1 MFIEI
6 FDDEQADRLA
16 VGPADRLNWS
26 RTDLPGPMG
35 EIRRMPIKR
44 RTFLAATAAM
54 TALSP
59 KRRAR
64 AAALPVPADLCYA
77 DAHELVRLIAARKL
91 SARELMQAHLKRI
104 AAINGKVNALVAK
117 LPDEECLKLA
127 EAFDARQARGDRP
140 FLLGGLPWAF
150 KDLEEAVGFP
160 CTYGSPAFRDH
171 QATFDTLL
179 VQRIRAAGVIPI
191 AKTNVPEFGMGSHT
205 YNKVYGAT
213 HNPYDL
219 RRSAGGSSGGAGAA
233 LATGMLALA
242 DGSDLGGSLRNPG
255 NFNNVVGFRPSVGLV
270 PDDPQAMPFAGFA
283 VKGPMGRS
291 VTDVALMLSVIAGVD
306 ARSPITE
313 PSDPASFRT
322 PLAREVKGLRVA
334 WAPDLGG
341 LPLEPEVRAVL
352 DAQRAV
358 FEKLGWQMEEAVPD
372 FSGAEDVFLTLRH
385 WRSYQGLKDLLKQH
399 RDLLKPEAVGEI
411 EAGSRVSADD
421 LARAYVEHGKLLERM
436 RVFHQRFD
444 LIACAVNQVVP
455 FDVNLDWPKAI
466 NGTPMTHYL
475 EWMKSAWLITA
486 TWQPAVSLPAGF
498 TPGGLPV
505 GIQLVAPRRADR
517 RLLEAAFAFEQATQ
531 VAKRR
536 PAQI

>member
-1 MFIEI
+1 
-6 FDDEQADRLA
+6 
-16 VGPADRLNWS
+16 
-26 RTDLPGPMG
+26 
-35 EIRRMPIKR
+35 MPIKR

-54 TALSP
+54 TVLSSR
-59 KRRAR
+59 RRAR
-64 AAALPVPADLCYA
+64 AAALPTPTDLCYA

-91 SARELMQAHLKRI
+91 SARELMQAQLKRI
-104 AAINGKVNALVAK
+104 AAVNGRVNALVAR
-117 LPDEECLKLA
+117 LPDEQCLKLA
-127 EAFDARQARGDRP
+127 EEFDARHARGNRP

-150 KDLEEAVGFP
+150 KDLEDAVGFP
-160 CTYGSPAFRDH
+160 CTYGSPVFRDH
-171 QATFDTLL
+171 QATFDTVL
-179 VQRIRAAGVIPI
+179 VERLRAAGVVPI

-219 RRSAGGSSGGAGAA
+219 GRSAGGSSGGAGAA

-255 NFNNVVGFRPSVGLV
+255 NFNNIVGFRPSVGLV
-270 PDDPQAMPFAGFA
+270 PNAPEEMPLADSA

-306 ARSPITE
+306 ARSPNTE

-322 PLAREVKGLRVA
+322 PLPRELKGLRVA

-341 LPLEPEVRAVL
+341 LSLQPEVRAVL

-358 FEKLGWQMEEAVPD
+358 FDKLGWRVEEAVPD
-372 FSGAEDVFLTLRH
+372 LSGAEDLFLTLRR
-385 WRSYQGLKDLLKQH
+385 WRSWNGLKDLLKEH
-399 RDLLKPEAVGEI
+399 RDLLKPEAVGEL

-421 LARAYVEHGKLLERM
+421 IARAFVEHGKLLERM

-444 LIACAVNQVVP
+444 LIACAVNQVAP
-455 FDVNLDWPKAI
+455 FDVNIDWPKSI
-466 NGTPMTHYL
+466 DGTPMTHYL

-486 TWQPAVSLPAGF
+486 TWQPAVSMPAGF

-536 PAQI
+536 PALV